1 MIMARYT
8 PEEAA
13 FLTGMPFSSKSLEE
27 LAAMKGMEPGAL
39 RVKLDALARKGILFR
54 TVGGDT
60 VRYRPNEA
68 AFVFYRAAF
77 WPGGTD
83 ETSKALAPL
92 TNRYYLHGFS
102 DNQAFT
108 SKKALRVLPIE
119 ETVKDPKAIVPYE
132 QAARVLDAVQ
142 YFAVSV
148 CPCRHR
154 KNLDP
159 HAPNCRHSTEVCLHF
174 DKLGRYTVENGMGR
188 EITREQTEEILRQCA
203 EEGLVHGIQNWVE
216 GIDTICNCCKC
227 CCNFFEAYHV
237 LKHAEGMTPSSYW
250 ARSHPDTCI
259 GCGLCVKRCPMDA
272 ITLEDCPEAK
282 DRITTVAANN
292 QAGKKELKNKTGRVS
307 KVDQRLCVG
316 CGVCAYKCPS
326 ASLVLELRE
335 GALPPPANVH
345 DWMRQVAAELLA
357 ARERQG
363 ALPSGS
369 AR

>member
-216 GIDTICNCCKC
+216 GIDTICN
-227 CCNFFEAYHV
+227 
-237 LKHAEGMTPSSYW
+237 
-250 ARSHPDTCI
+250 
-259 GCGLCVKRCPMDA
+259 
-272 ITLEDCPEAK
+272 
-282 DRITTVAANN
+282 
-292 QAGKKELKNKTGRVS
+292 
-307 KVDQRLCVG
+307 QRLCVG

-335 GALPPPANVH
+335 GALPPPANVN